1 MGVTGAG
8 KSTFINYLSEFD
20 VKVGNGLE
28 SCTEKVAIYPATL
41 PGGKRVYLMD
51 TPGFDDTFKTDTDIL
66 RKIASWLNEAYSNRL
81 QLTGIV
87 YLHRIQDN
95 RVTGA
100 AMKNLRMFK
109 KLCGNDG
116 LANNMVTPEV
126 GLDREM
132 QLRTHK
138 DFWKPMLDNGSE
150 IFRHD
155 QEAASALAIIQHLLS
170 KKYRVT
176 LAIQRDMVDKK
187 MTLEQT
193 AAGREVEAE
202 LLKLRAKWA
211 EEKKQLEREWR
222 EALETRDK
230 EAQEQIRR
238 ERQEIEEKFKE
249 SDSHVERLKTNNS
262 ELAKQLE
269 RQRDEFARTQ
279 RLFKYLEGK
288 QERREGKFYRRW
300 NPWHVR
306 YDEKAW

>member
-1 MGVTGAG
+1 
-8 KSTFINYLSEFD
+8 
-20 VKVGNGLE
+20 
-28 SCTEKVAIYPATL
+28 
-41 PGGKRVYLMD
+41 MD

-66 RKIASWLNEAYSNRL
+66 REIASWLNEAYSNRL

-116 LANNMVTPEV
+116 LANVLLTTTMWNMVSPEV

-155 QEAASALAIIQHLLS
+155 KEAASALTIVQHLLS
-170 KKYRVT
+170 KKHRVT

-202 LLKLRAKWA
+202 LFKLRAKWA

-230 EAQEQIRR
+230 EAQEQIQR
-238 ERQEIEEKFKE
+238 ERQEIEKKFRE

-269 RQRDEFARTQ
+269 QQREDFARTQ
-279 RLFKYLEGK
+279 RLFRYLETK
-288 QERREGKFYRRW
+288 QEKREGRFYRRL
-300 NPWHVR
+300 NPFHVR